1 MNHRANDSSLGSAS
15 DFFDFDTQSG
25 VMHLLA
31 SVRASSLST
40 AEKNEL
46 RDLVFLYSN
55 GGHDQSVRH
64 NLEQKLTQYNIAPVA
79 KPSTFT
85 PPKVHEFG
93 ASRPSPAFK
102 AHPVKKTAPAAVS
115 TPASTPSVQE
125 KPTPTPTPAQ
135 PQPQPQSQTAPATE
149 EAFAEMAQ
157 AVAQAAP
164 ANLPQAAVS
173 PEPKV
178 VAPEEVSTPE
188 PSPAAVQP
196 EVSATPVS
204 EVSTTDSQV
213 ESLQRIKEIK
223 SLVNEKVGNPVNLV
237 DINNEVGREYMAALL
252 DAMKKI
258 NSGSSAASAM
268 QRLESAYSSVESALK
283 EHDAAE
289 KSAVAND
296 APAPAPVPET
306 RAPQTPEV
314 KTETPAS
321 PAQPSVAP
329 EPQKAPSQHT
339 FSPISVEQTKSIETE
354 QAMDSRPIVPLSQ
367 SEPVGQ
373 KTMPAQPAPVAQTAP
388 AEVKS
393 SHEQPSAAWGPETD
407 ELPKQ
412 ATAPVSVPAESK
424 TEQQQVPTPNRF
436 QSASLAESP
445 TKLRTPDDLPN
456 ASALETSSV
465 AGDPLFTKQVDDGLN
480 QLLSDW
486 VLFKKSGLFG
496 TGPKGMSH
504 PLYLKIKD
512 LQIPLLLAGR
522 FEGATQEI
530 KQSVTDYMNGWR
542 YEQGI
547 IYEQGETFDHYLRR
561 VIRHI
566 LDLQKN
572 L

>member
-1 MNHRANDSSLGSAS
+1 MSA
-15 DFFDFDTQSG
+15 
-25 VMHLLA
+25 
-31 SVRASSLST
+31 
-40 AEKNEL
+40 EN
-46 RDLVFLYSN
+46 
-55 GGHDQSVRH
+55 
-64 NLEQKLTQYNIAPVA
+64 
-79 KPSTFT
+79 
-85 PPKVHEFG
+85 
-93 ASRPSPAFK
+93 
-102 AHPVKKTAPAAVS
+102 
-115 TPASTPSVQE
+115 
-125 KPTPTPTPAQ
+125 
-135 PQPQPQSQTAPATE
+135 
-149 EAFAEMAQ
+149 AFAEMAK
-157 AVAQAAP
+157 AVADAAP
-164 ANLPQAAVS
+164 ENLPQEAPAPETKAPV
-173 PEPKV
+173 PEPV
-178 VAPEEVSTPE
+178 SVPTPAESSAPA
-188 PSPAAVQP
+188 PAAPQP
-196 EVSATPVS
+196 ENTNT
-204 EVSTTDSQV
+204 STQA

-268 QRLESAYSSVESALK
+268 QRLETAYSSVESALK
-283 EHDAAE
+283 DHDAAE
-289 KSAVAND
+289 KSAEAKVA
-296 APAPAPVPET
+296 PTPTLTPTPET
-306 RAPQTPEV
+306 NV
-314 KTETPAS
+314 PAS
-321 PAQPSVAP
+321 PQIKSEPAVSPAQSAAPS
-329 EPQKAPSQHT
+329 EPQKAPSSPT

-354 QAMDSRPIVPLSQ
+354 QAMDSRPIVPLTQ

-373 KTMPAQPAPVAQTAP
+373 KTVPVQPTPAPSAQPVAP
-388 AEVKS
+388 EVKS
-393 SHEQPSAAWGPETD
+393 SPEQPSSSWGPETD
-407 ELPKQ
+407 ELPKP
-412 ATAPVSVPAESK
+412 AAAPAPIESK
-424 TEQQQVPTPNRF
+424 VEQQQVATPTRY

-445 TKLRTPDDLPN
+445 TKLRTPADLPN